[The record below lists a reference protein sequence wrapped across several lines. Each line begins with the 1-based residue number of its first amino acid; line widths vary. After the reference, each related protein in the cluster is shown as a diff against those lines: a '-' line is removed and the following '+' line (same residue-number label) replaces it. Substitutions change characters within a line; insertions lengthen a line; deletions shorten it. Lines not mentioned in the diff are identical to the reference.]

1 MYIAKDIFYE
11 PNPASDPANQR
22 NLMQAIDSDR
32 RLTLKQLLASA
43 CLPMLSTRAISADRP
58 AIKIGTT
65 PVFLDQ
71 QLALLDDWRRHL
83 ESVLQARVSFVQRS
97 NYREI
102 LELLLSRQLDCA
114 WLCGYPYVRFRTS
127 LQLVAV
133 PVFSGAPLY
142 ESYLIASNDD
152 KSTRSITDLAGKIF
166 AFSDPLSNSGYLFPR
181 HQLWLKNKSPD
192 QFFARTFFTSSHRKV
207 VEAVAVGLADGGSVD
222 GYVWESLA
230 KVAPALTAKTRV
242 VNKSPKFG
250 FPPLLAH
257 RDYPQERVALIR
269 DGVERMRSTEDG
281 RRILSRL
288 NLDGFVAG
296 DEKLYD
302 AITKMMTDLQRVNLL
317 A

>member
-1 MYIAKDIFYE
+1 
-11 PNPASDPANQR
+11 
-22 NLMQAIDSDR
+22 
-32 RLTLKQLLASA
+32 
-43 CLPMLSTRAISADRP
+43 MLSTRATSANSATSVDKP
-58 AIKIGTT
+58 VIKIGTT

-83 ESVLQARVSFVQRS
+83 ENALQARVSFVQRS

-114 WLCGYPYVRFRTS
+114 WLCGYPYVRFKAS

-133 PVFSGAPLY
+133 PVFAGAPLY
-142 ESYLIASNDD
+142 ESYLIVSNDD
-152 KSTRSITDLAGKIF
+152 KLTHSITNLAGRIF

-181 HQLWLKNKSPD
+181 HQLWSQNKSPD

-207 VEAVAVGLADGGSVD
+207 VEAVAVGLAHAGAVD

-242 VNKSPKFG
+242 VARSQKFG

-257 RDYPQERVALIR
+257 RDYPNERVALIR
-269 DGVERMRSTEDG
+269 SGVTGMSSTADGM
-281 RRILSRL
+281 RILNRL

-296 DEKLYD
+296 DDKLYD
-302 AITKMMTDLQRVNLL
+302 SITQMMTDLQRVNLL

>member
-1 MYIAKDIFYE
+1 M
-11 PNPASDPANQR
+11 S
-22 NLMQAIDSDR
+22 AINSNR
-32 RLTLKQLLASA
+32 RTTLKQLLASA
-43 CLPMLSTRAISADRP
+43 CLPVLSSPAASADKTV
-58 AIKIGTT
+58 IKIGAT

-83 ESVLQARVSFVQRS
+83 EIVLQARVSFVQRS

-114 WLCGYPYVRFRTS
+114 WLCGYPYVRFKSS

-142 ESYLIASNDD
+142 ESYLIASSDD
-152 KSTRSITDLAGKIF
+152 KLARSITDLAGKVF

-181 HQLWLKNKSPD
+181 HQLWSQNKSPD

-207 VEAVAVGLADGGSVD
+207 VEAVAVGLAHAGSVD

-230 KVAPALTAKTRV
+230 KVAPELTAKTRV
-242 VNKSPKFG
+242 VTKSQKFG

-257 RDYPQERVALIR
+257 RDYPKERVALIR
-269 DGVERMRSTEDG
+269 DGVTRMSSSDDG
-281 RRILSRL
+281 RRILNRL
-288 NLDGFVAG
+288 NLDGFVTG
-296 DEKLYD
+296 DDKLYES
-302 AITKMMTDLQRVNLL
+302 ITKMMTDLQRANLL

>member
-1 MYIAKDIFYE
+1 
-11 PNPASDPANQR
+11 
-22 NLMQAIDSDR
+22 
-32 RLTLKQLLASA
+32 
-43 CLPMLSTRAISADRP
+43 MLSTRASSADKP
-58 AIKIGTT
+58 IIKIGTT

-83 ESVLQARVSFVQRS
+83 ESVLQARISFVQRS

-133 PVFSGAPLY
+133 PVFAGAPLY

-152 KSTRSITDLAGKIF
+152 KFTRSITDLAGKIF

-181 HQLWLKNKSPD
+181 HQLWSQNKSPD

-207 VEAVAVGLADGGSVD
+207 VEAVAVGLAHAGAVD

-242 VNKSPKFG
+242 VAKSQKFG

-257 RDYPQERVALIR
+257 RDYPNERVALIR
-269 DGVERMRSTEDG
+269 SGVTGMSSTADG
-281 RRILSRL
+281 RRILNRL
-288 NLDGFVAG
+288 NLDGFVTG
-296 DEKLYD
+296 DDKLYD
-302 AITKMMTDLQRVNLL
+302 SITQMMTDLQRVNLL

>member
-1 MYIAKDIFYE
+1 MPVI
-11 PNPASDPANQR
+11 N
-22 NLMQAIDSDR
+22 SDR
-32 RLTLKQLLASA
+32 RLTLKHLLASA
-43 CLPMLSTRAISADRP
+43 CLPMLSTRAISADKTF
-58 AIKIGTT
+58 IKIGTT

-114 WLCGYPYVRFRTS
+114 WLCGYPYVRFKTS

-142 ESYLIASNDD
+142 ESYLITSNDD
-152 KSTRSITDLAGKIF
+152 KTTRSITDLTGKVF

-181 HQLWLKNKSPD
+181 HQLWSQNKSPD

-207 VEAVAVGLADGGSVD
+207 VEAVAVGLAHAGSVD

-230 KVAPALTAKTRV
+230 KVAPDLTAKTRV
-242 VNKSPKFG
+242 VAKSPRFG
-250 FPPLLAH
+250 FPPLVAPRESPH
-257 RDYPQERVALIR
+257 ERVALIR
-269 DGVERMRSTEDG
+269 EGVLRMSGTGEG
-281 RRILSRL
+281 QRILSRL

-302 AITKMMTDLQRVNLL
+302 SIAQMMIDLQRVNLL